1 MMNRRYVID
10 LYSIRNIIM
19 GLYNLIY
26 FNKTVLKMA
35 ILYKVVIY
43 NFTIK
48 NKNNN

>member
-1 MMNRRYVID
+1 MMNRRHVID
-10 LYSIRNIIM
+10 LYSIKDIM

-26 FNKTVLKMA
+26 FNKTVLKMV
-35 ILYKVVIY
+35 ILYKVIIY